1 MEFRNPFPKKA
12 MKSAEKKGYLSF
24 SYKNENVYG

>member
-1 MEFRNPFPKKA
+1 MEFRNLNPKKA

-24 SYKNENVYG
+24 LSKNENVNE